1 MEPAVVLRR
10 KNRPDAYHV
19 RHIGKNKG
27 FSRMSQVT
35 EEQIVA
41 ALKSIIEPAKQR
53 DIVSLEMI
61 SGLVVKDGNVGF
73 AIEVDPAVGDKME
86 PLRKAAEKAVY
97 NLPGV
102 VSVTA
107 VLTAE
112 TSGGSGPAPMQ
123 RTELL

>member
-1 MEPAVVLRR
+1 
-10 KNRPDAYHV
+10 
-19 RHIGKNKG
+19 
-27 FSRMSQVT
+27 MSQVT

-41 ALKSIIEPAKQR
+41 ALKSVIEPAKQK

-73 AIEVDPAVGDKME
+73 AIEVDPAVGGKME

-112 TSGGSGPAPMQ
+112 KSPEPRQQAAPRPAGGGTAAKPIGKKGSAMPPNSKCHPSLGASQ
-123 RTELL
+123 F

>member
-1 MEPAVVLRR
+1 
-10 KNRPDAYHV
+10 
-19 RHIGKNKG
+19 
-27 FSRMSQVT
+27 MSNVT

-41 ALKSIIEPAKQR
+41 ALKSVIEPAKQK
-53 DIVSLEMI
+53 DIVDLEMI

-73 AIEVDPAVGDKME
+73 SIEVDPAVGHKME

-107 VLTAE
+107 VLTEIGRA
-112 TSGGSGPAPMQ
+112 SCRA
-123 RTELL
+123 RV